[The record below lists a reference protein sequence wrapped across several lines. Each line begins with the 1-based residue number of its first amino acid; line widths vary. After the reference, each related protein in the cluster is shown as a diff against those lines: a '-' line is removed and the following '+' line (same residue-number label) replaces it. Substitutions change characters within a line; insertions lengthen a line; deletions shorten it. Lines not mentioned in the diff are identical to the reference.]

1 MAVLETQ
8 IEHPADCHARAGSP
22 LALESRVSNP
32 SSASI
37 RRFLTNAED
46 AGQRVDRW
54 LAGQLPES
62 SRVRIQQA
70 IESGRV
76 RVAGRTAR
84 PSLRIRP
91 GQAVEIELVAEPSA
105 DATPEPISLDIL
117 YEDDDM
123 VAVNK
128 PAGLVVHPGAG
139 VHLGTVVGGLLHRYE
154 RLSSI
159 GGSSRP
165 GIVHRLDK
173 DTSGVLLVARHDAS
187 HLHLAKQFATRK
199 IGKTYLA
206 LLHGWLEAETGRI
219 ALPIARDLRRRTR
232 MTTRRR
238 EGRAALTTWRVLGR
252 FGQGREGFT
261 LVAAELHTGRTHQ
274 LRVHFSAVGH
284 PVVGDTRYGAPRRIS
299 IGATEPASLGRQWL
313 HAARICFEHPV
324 TGRPMQIRAPL
335 PADLRDWLAA
345 LGRTYGMGSFEIDRV
360 LHEFL

>member
-1 MAVLETQ
+1 M
-8 IEHPADCHARAGSP
+8 
-22 LALESRVSNP
+22 SNP
-32 SSASI
+32 SSAAI
-37 RRFLTNAED
+37 RRFLTSAED
-46 AGQRVDRW
+46 AGQRIDRW

-70 IESGRV
+70 IADGRV
-76 RVAGRTAR
+76 RVAGHTAR

-91 GQAVEIELVAEPSA
+91 GQSVEIELAAEPSPDVA
-105 DATPEPISLDIL
+105 PEPIPLEVL

-123 VAVNK
+123 IAVNK

-139 VHLGTVVGGLLHRYE
+139 VHSGTVVGGLLHRYD

-159 GGSSRP
+159 GGVLRP

-173 DTSGVLLVARHDAS
+173 DTSGVLLVARHDAA
-187 HLHLAKQFATRK
+187 HLQLVQKFSSRQ

-206 LLHGWLEAETGRI
+206 LLHGRLEHATGRI

-238 EGRAALTTWRVLGR
+238 EGRSALTTWRVLTQ
-252 FGQGREGFT
+252 FGHGREAFT
-261 LVAAELHTGRTHQ
+261 LVEAELHTGRTHQ

-299 IGATEPASLGRQWL
+299 VGGAETVPLGRQWL
-313 HAARICFEHPV
+313 HAARVRFEHPA
-324 TGRPMQIRAPL
+324 TGRAMEIRAPL
-335 PADLRDWLAA
+335 AAELREWLGA
-345 LGRTYGMGSFEIDRV
+345 LVRMSGTASAEIDRV
-360 LHEFL
+360 LHGFL